1 MILFDSCKLF
11 TYGILCRKNKKTG
24 SGKVAERGIF
34 KNLFLIL
41 KKMKNSKNPYITAR
55 RVLFEWLKDRGILDN
70 VRLRG
75 VSADFE
81 KFIFWKSA
89 EWQAKQSQENTVK
102 NPGKTREK
110 PGKNK
115 EKSIVKVMLM

>member
-1 MILFDSCKLF
+1 M
-11 TYGILCRKNKKTG
+11 KT
-24 SGKVAERGIF
+24 
-34 KNLFLIL
+34 
-41 KKMKNSKNPYITAR
+41 SKNPYITAR
-55 RVLFEWLKDRGILDN
+55 RVLFEWLKDRGIFDN

-81 KFIFWKSA
+81 KFIFSRA
-89 EWQAKQSQENTVK
+89 SEWEAKKTQEKPRK

-115 EKSIVKVMLM
+115 EKSIIKVKVM